1 MPSEEKLDEIRMH
14 HDCQHPDPSFY
25 TKSELRLYR
34 DLLIDVLRIDVK
46 TGNY

>member
-14 HDCQHPDPSFY
+14 HNCQHPDPSFY

-34 DLLIDVLRIDVK
+34 DLLIDVLRNDVK